1 MIIYDEKQNIIEN
14 PNLDLGYILEECIP
28 VWHIWIGDDW
38 GETVDKDGKPVPY
51 GEVTIPI
58 KSEENPD
65 GINPEEFDNR
75 IPDHWLYGIYIPY
88 TQEELEKQAEEKKL
102 IELTQKAQEWLPYA
116 PEKVEALEFGVDDN
130 YEATAEL
137 GVAVADHDV
146 TLDDIMEA
154 IAELGV
160 ELEALNG

>member
-1 MIIYDEKQNIIEN
+1 MIIYDKNGAVVEN
-14 PNLDLGYILEECIP
+14 PDLSKGHIVEKAIP
-28 VWHIWIGDDW
+28 VWHIWTGDGW
-38 GETVDKDGKPVPY
+38 GNTVDEDGNVVPY
-51 GEVTIPI
+51 GEITIPI

-65 GINPEEFDNR
+65 GTDPSEFDNR
-75 IPDHWLYGIYIPY
+75 VPDWWQYGIYIPY
-88 TQEELEKQAEEKKL
+88 TEEELENIHKEEEL
-102 IELTQKAQEWLPYA
+102 SDLTQKARDWLPYA
-116 PEKVEALEFGVDDN
+116 PAQVEALELGVDDN

-137 GVAVADHDV
+137 GVAVADHDI